1 MRSLAGTWVLPNCS
15 KVSIFNG
22 NLSSSR
28 FGSDTQNCVVF
39 KSSAF
44 VAAAASVSGSGAQ
57 YSGSEGLLGV
67 QTKKKSKGIAGIDQD
82 ELVEDP
88 KLLAD
93 PDSCF
98 CEFSGVEIHHKVCEA
113 QLEVHDESESVS
125 SEVKSVGLPMILLH
139 GFGASVFSW
148 NRVMK
153 PLAEAVGS
161 KVLAFDRPAFGL
173 TSRGNSV
180 RELSSGNGESKPV
193 NPYSM
198 AFSVLA
204 TLYFIDF
211 LAAEKAIIVGHSAG
225 SLVAVESYF
234 EAPER
239 VAALILVAPAIF
251 APIIIQKVVK
261 GSQPG
266 TNDQTEGDSNS
277 VDDGNPF
284 VQFSKVLSKIARY
297 ISQAIMGLVK
307 GMAVMLNSLYKRFL
321 SALLRSTFAIML
333 VRMAI
338 NKFGITAVRNAWY
351 DSKKVTDE
359 DISGYTKVIF
369 LIVLSSYLFLA
380 LGSIV
385 LTWMYFHM
393 QPLRTKGWDKA
404 LVEYTAAMLTD
415 TSSESKPP
423 LAKRLRDI
431 KCPVLIVT
439 GDNDRIVPSW
449 NAERLSKAIPGSCF
463 EVMKHCGH
471 LPHEEKVDE
480 FLSVVKK
487 FLQSAF
493 DDSPQE
499 RLQVI

>member
-1 MRSLAGTWVLPNCS
+1 MRSLAGIWVLPNCS
-15 KVSIFNG
+15 KVSSFNG
-22 NLSSSR
+22 RLISSSFALR
-28 FGSDTQNCVVF
+28 FGSDSPNYVVL
-39 KSSAF
+39 KSSP

-57 YSGSEGLLGV
+57 YSGSGGLLDV
-67 QTKKKSKGIAGIDQD
+67 QTKQKKKKEGIAGIDQD

-98 CEFSGVEIHHKVCEA
+98 CEFSGVEIHHKVYEA
-113 QLEVHDESESVS
+113 QLKVHETESVS
-125 SEVKSVGLPMILLH
+125 SETKTVGLAMILLH

-148 NRVMK
+148 KRVMK
-153 PLAEAVGS
+153 PLAEAIGS

-180 RELSSGNGESKPV
+180 RHLSSGNGESKPV

-251 APIIIQKVVK
+251 APITTQKVVK

-266 TNDQTEGDSNS
+266 TNNQTEEDGSNS
-277 VDDGNPF
+277 VDNGNPF
-284 VQFSKVLSKIARY
+284 VQFSKVLSKFARF
-297 ISQAIMGLVK
+297 ISQAILGLVK
-307 GMAVMLNSLYKRFL
+307 GMAVMLNSLYKKFL
-321 SALLRSTFAIML
+321 SALLRSAFAMML

-338 NKFGITAVRNAWY
+338 NKFGIAAVRNAWY

-359 DISGYTKVIF
+359 DISGYTK
-369 LIVLSSYLFLA
+369 
-380 LGSIV
+380 
-385 LTWMYFHM
+385 
-393 QPLRTKGWDKA
+393 PLRTKGWDKA

-439 GDNDRIVPSW
+439 GDTDRIVPSW

-463 EVMKHCGH
+463 EVIKRCGH

-480 FLSVVKK
+480 FVSVVKK
-487 FLQSAF
+487 FLQTAF

-499 RLQVI
+499 QLQVIV